1 MMRSL
6 LVLSTTL
13 MPGLVMHHSSAQA
26 QAPSQTGEA
35 YPPEV
40 VASFLQ
46 SCTAESRAGDADT
59 LETLTNYCTCFIDT
73 LQSQYTLEETLA
85 FAARLQ
91 QNDAPDELIAIG
103 DTCKAELSPASF
115 KPAAEEAFE

>member
-1 MMRSL
+1 
-6 LVLSTTL
+6 

-26 QAPSQTGEA
+26 QTQLQGEA
-35 YPPEV
+35 YPAEV
-40 VASFLQ
+40 VTSFMQ
-46 SCTAESRAGDADT
+46 SCTAEGRAGDAGT

-103 DTCKAELSPASF
+103 DTCKAELSPASSI
-115 KPAAEEAFE
+115 PAPEGVVE

>member
-1 MMRSL
+1 MRSL

-13 MPGLVMHHSSAQA
+13 MPGLVMHQSFAQA

-46 SCTAESRAGDADT
+46 SCTAEAEAGDAAS
-59 LETLTNYCTCFIDT
+59 LEALTNYCNCFIET

-91 QNDAPDELIAIG
+91 QNDAPAELVAIG
-103 DTCKAELSPASF
+103 DTCRDGLSPASST
-115 KPAAEEAFE
+115 PAP